1 MPKPCGA
8 HFLHYDC
15 YEEKEARKANKS
27 TVGDL
32 MSELVRLY
40 RYKNILNSRT
50 AVSANDLMASLE
62 VSKATLRR
70 DIAKLRDQLH
80 VPIKYDRDLGGYTLD
95 KNDAE
100 SELPGLWFSQ
110 EEILALVTIQ
120 HLLEQLEPGLLGAKL
135 KPLQS
140 RLTQLMDKH
149 GLASQDIAK
158 RIRIV
163 HAGKRVVIAKSFEIV
178 AAATMARTRLKIW
191 HFNRQNGITTERE
204 VSPQRLVHY
213 RDNWY
218 LDAWCHLRDDIRSFS
233 IDAISSLEVLEASAK
248 DVSVKNIDQALG
260 TGYGIFNGASQAW
273 AKLKFTPE
281 RARWVAG
288 ETWHPLQE
296 SAFDA
301 DGSYLLSFPY
311 SDDRELIGDI
321 MRFGSDVQVLAPPA
335 LRTKVQKSFLEAA
348 SKYV

>member
-1 MPKPCGA
+1 
-8 HFLHYDC
+8 
-15 YEEKEARKANKS
+15 
-27 TVGDL
+27 
-32 MSELVRLY
+32 MSESVRLY
-40 RYKNILNSRT
+40 RYRSLLSGRRAIS
-50 AVSANDLMASLE
+50 VEDLMAAQE
-62 VSKATLRR
+62 VSRATLKR

-80 VPIKYDRDLGGYTLD
+80 VPIEFNRELGGYTLD
-95 KNDAE
+95 PHHAD

-110 EEILALVTIQ
+110 GEILALVTIQ
-120 HLLEQLEPGLLGAKL
+120 QLLEQLQPGLLGTKL
-135 KPLQS
+135 RPLQE

-149 GLASQDIAK
+149 GLAGEDVAK

-163 HAGKRVVIAKSFEIV
+163 HAGKRTVIAKSFEVV
-178 AAATMARTRLKIW
+178 AAATMARKRLKIW
-191 HFNRQNGITTERE
+191 HFNRQNGITTARD

-218 LDAWCHLRDDIRSFS
+218 LDAWCHLRDDVRSFS
-233 IDAISSLEVLEASAK
+233 IDAISRLEVQDAVAK
-248 DVSVKNIDQALG
+248 EVAAKNIDQTVG
-260 TGYGIFNGASQAW
+260 MGYGIFNGAAQAW

-288 ETWHPLQE
+288 ETWHPMQE

-321 MRFGSDVQVLAPPA
+321 MRFGADVQVLAPPA
-335 LRTKVQKSFLEAA
+335 LRAKVQRSFLEAA
-348 SKYV
+348 AKYV